1 MPCEKNAK
9 NLYSC
14 NSEINIEN
22 FEIAN
27 LRVRET
33 DHSSTQNIQFNKIF
47 DKNDFVHPDNNK
59 VFSEYESVFTTP
71 IFC

>member
-1 MPCEKNAK
+1 M
-9 NLYSC
+9 
-14 NSEINIEN
+14 
-22 FEIAN
+22 AN